1 MHESTTHTVKSVADG
16 ASIGIV
22 IGTIAGWLPAVAAL
36 VTIIWTSI
44 RIIETDTF
52 RRLIGRIRGK

>member
-1 MHESTTHTVKSVADG
+1 MHESTAHTVKTVADG

-44 RIIETDTF
+44 RIIETETF
-52 RRLIGRIRGK
+52 RRFWGWVRGK